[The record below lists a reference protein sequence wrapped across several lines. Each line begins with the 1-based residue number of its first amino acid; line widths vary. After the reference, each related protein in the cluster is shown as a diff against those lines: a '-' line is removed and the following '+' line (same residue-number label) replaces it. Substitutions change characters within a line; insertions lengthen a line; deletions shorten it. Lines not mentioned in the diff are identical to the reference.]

1 MEGIFEPNSQFPF
14 DKLVL
19 TPPTLVSGGN
29 YFIKFIVDGSPLY
42 IQPPKC
48 KTKSGITKTGKKP
61 YTDLLF
67 TNENQDY
74 IAWMESLETHICKTI
89 FENRAKWFETD
100 MDLNDIENYFVSP
113 LKIYKSGKFY
123 LARANI
129 PSRLGKISLSIYDEN
144 ENLVDPDAIQ
154 DSTNLLTILEV
165 QGIKCSARSFQLE
178 LEVKQMMVLKPSN
191 LFEKCII
198 KSKTPNHE
206 ETLVKS
212 EPVSEAT
219 VSEATVSEATVSEAE
234 AEAVAV
240 ASVSLAEAEAEPTV
254 SLAEANASLAEAEAT
269 VKENEES
276 LEDDTPIRIETETD
290 ASGLDDILDNQKEEE
305 IESDLES
312 LAEFDLDIEAVP
324 ENETIQLKQRND
336 VYYEMYKQARRKAR
350 TAKKM
355 ALSSYL
361 EAKRIKNAYML
372 DDILDSESDT
382 DSDFDEI
389 DSEA

>member
-212 EPVSEAT
+212 EHVSEAT
-219 VSEATVSEATVSEAE
+219 VSEVEVEAEASVSVREVEAE
-234 AEAVAV
+234 AEAV
-240 ASVSLAEAEAEPTV
+240 ASVSLAEAIV
-254 SLAEANASLAEAEAT
+254 KASLVEAEAT

>member
-1 MEGIFEPNSQFPF
+1 
-14 DKLVL
+14 
-19 TPPTLVSGGN
+19 
-29 YFIKFIVDGSPLY
+29 
-42 IQPPKC
+42 
-48 KTKSGITKTGKKP
+48 
-61 YTDLLF
+61 
-67 TNENQDY
+67 
-74 IAWMESLETHICKTI
+74 MESLEAHVCKTI
-89 FENRAKWFETD
+89 FDNRAKWFETD

-178 LEVKQMMVLKPSN
+178 MEVKQMMVLKPSN

-198 KSKTPNHE
+198 KSKTANHE

-212 EPVSEAT
+212 EN
-219 VSEATVSEATVSEAE
+219 VSEAE
-234 AEAVAV
+234 AEATV
-240 ASVSLAEAEAEPTV
+240 SVSEA
-254 SLAEANASLAEAEAT
+254 LAT
-269 VKENEES
+269 VKESEASLILSDSAVSETLATVKESEATPAIKDNITLEES
-276 LEDDTPIRIETETD
+276 HPVEDDAPIRIETETD

>member
-48 KTKSGITKTGKKP
+48 KTKSGITKSGKKP

-74 IAWMESLETHICKTI
+74 IAWMESLEAHVCKTI

-154 DSTNLLTILEV
+154 ESTNLLTILEV

-178 LEVKQMMVLKPSN
+178 MEVKQMMVLKPSN

-198 KSKTPNHE
+198 KSKTANHE

-212 EPVSEAT
+212 ESVSEA
-219 VSEATVSEATVSEAE
+219 
-234 AEAVAV
+234 
-240 ASVSLAEAEAEPTV
+240 LAEAEA
-254 SLAEANASLAEAEAT
+254 LAT
-269 VKENEES
+269 VKVS
-276 LEDDTPIRIETETD
+276 
-290 ASGLDDILDNQKEEE
+290 
-305 IESDLES
+305 
-312 LAEFDLDIEAVP
+312 
-324 ENETIQLKQRND
+324 
-336 VYYEMYKQARRKAR
+336 
-350 TAKKM
+350 
-355 ALSSYL
+355 
-361 EAKRIKNAYML
+361 
-372 DDILDSESDT
+372 
-382 DSDFDEI
+382 
-389 DSEA
+389 